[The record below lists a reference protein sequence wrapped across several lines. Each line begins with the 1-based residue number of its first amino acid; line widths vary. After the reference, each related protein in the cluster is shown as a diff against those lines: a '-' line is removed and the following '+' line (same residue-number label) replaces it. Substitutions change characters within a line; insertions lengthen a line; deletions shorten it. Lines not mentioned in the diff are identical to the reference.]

1 MIDYADVNGSK
12 KIVNKCISTERRTAR
27 STITVVII
35 YYILYITAKGDAI
48 EKNGDLDVPK
58 SACLSNIQPP
68 QCGQESDAVN
78 AAGIVK

>member
-1 MIDYADVNGSK
+1 MHKHRKAHC
-12 KIVNKCISTERRTAR
+12 KINNYSCN
-27 STITVVII
+27 
-35 YYILYITAKGDAI
+35 YILYITAKGDAI